1 MYYRIGIDIGG
12 TTTKVAFISEQAEI
26 VYKTGIPTRCDLGYE
41 QVFAD
46 IAHCLEAG
54 LQTLSASKDDIRSI
68 GLAIPGL
75 VSEDGSGIVFASN
88 LGFWDVDAQGCL
100 QQYFDASRIAL
111 TNDANAAALGEHLFG
126 AAKGSQSSVTI
137 TIGTGV
143 GSGIIIDDRIVTGR
157 FNSGAEIGHTIVD
170 ANGERCP
177 CGQNGCLELY
187 ASASAIVRHAKQEIQ
202 NVPDSRMLSLVN
214 GDIDTLDAKTVYDAY
229 HSGDQA
235 ACRVI
240 DRFIKYL
247 GIGVINT
254 INALQ
259 PEVIV
264 IGGGISAQKEK
275 LTEPLTGYVKEH
287 LLFGEKN
294 LKTKIV
300 YALLGNDAG
309 VIGAAM
315 L

>member
-1 MYYRIGIDIGG
+1 MYRIGIDIGG
-12 TTTKVAFISEQAEI
+12 TATKVAFISEQAEM
-26 VYKTGIPTRCDLGYE
+26 VYKTSIPTRCGLGYE

-54 LQTLSASKDDIRSI
+54 LQTVNATKDEIGSI

-75 VSEDGSGIVFASN
+75 VSEDGSRIVFASN
-88 LGFWDVDAQGCL
+88 LGFVDVDAQGCL
-100 QQYFDASRIAL
+100 QPYFDGSRITL

-143 GSGIIIDDRIVTGR
+143 CSGIIINDRLVTGR

-187 ASASAIVRHAKQEIQ
+187 ASASAIIRHAKQEMQ
-202 NVPDSRMLSLVN
+202 DTPDSRMLSLVN
-214 GDIDTLDAKTVYDAY
+214 GDIDALNAKTVYDAY
-229 HSGDQA
+229 RSGDKA
-235 ACRVI
+235 AGRVI

-254 INALQ
+254 INSLQ

-264 IGGGISAQKEK
+264 IGGGISAQKEN
-275 LTEPLTGYVKEH
+275 LTGPLTNYVKGH

-309 VIGAAM
+309 VMGAAM